1 MSLQIG
7 RLCYGIPTLA
17 QFEEMGNTLKDKD
30 KKSKPENMIKS
41 MMIVE
46 RVSIPPKF
54 NLHLFDETTER

>member
-30 KKSKPENMIKS
+30 KKSKPENMI
-41 MMIVE
+41 
-46 RVSIPPKF
+46 SIPTQF
-54 NLHLFDETTER
+54 TLHLFDETTDR